1 LLHHGGKRAH
11 VLRRFVRTSG
21 GSHALPSGRQAA
33 RPRQARASAR
43 ARPALT
49 APAPV
54 RCGRPVD
61 ARRRVRGG
69 AARARH
75 VLPPAEALHA
85 AGHAAPA
92 AALPGRSAGPPCCGR
107 AGPQGGLFLYLFLRR
122 NSPGGRWAPPAAV
135 CSGSSGALS
144 LPDAAGR
151 SAPTVPAPRPART
164 PGVVLRVGGLRGMR
178 WGPALLGTLGTRRR
192 QGGERRSRSKG
203 WPRPGLVHDS
213 AAAASWRCIAA
224 QQLPPWLEPGCW
236 GAEAA
241 ADGSADD
248 RGWSDDELLARLDE
262 VLLPGKTCMNETIK
276 CAACAAR
283 ACRPAAQPCRPGWH
297 LDRAERRSG
306 GGPPARRGPDCGGG
320 APRAGLA
327 RRAGGLD
334 AELEWAHV
342 LSLGEQQRIAFLH
355 LLLHRPSL
363 AFLDEA
369 RAPRG
374 YS

>member
-1 LLHHGGKRAH
+1 MPLGTLRQQLLFPA
-11 VLRRFVRTSG
+11 
-21 GSHALPSGRQAA
+21 GR
-33 RPRQARASAR
+33 P
-43 ARPALT
+43 ARPAAD
-49 APAPV
+49 APGLRAACFCICSCAAIALGAAGRVAPCGRSFGRTPV
-54 RCGRPVD
+54 RKRLQLTGRC
-61 ARRRVRGG
+61 
-69 AARARH
+69 
-75 VLPPAEALHA
+75 
-85 AGHAAPA
+85 AAPC
-92 AALPGRSAGPPCCGR
+92 P
-107 AGPQGGLFLYLFLRR
+107 
-122 NSPGGRWAPPAAV
+122 PPAAV